1 MTQKLKL
8 LIVIYHRFDL
18 WRAPESFADAIRREF
33 PNVQVVRRDD
43 YKDIESELPDTDIL
57 MSWSITADEIRK
69 AKKLRW
75 IHSPAA
81 AVHRLMIPELQASD
95 IVVTSARGVHGPV
108 VAEHVIALMFALAK
122 RLPSAVRYQ
131 QQHQWAQEMMW
142 RESPHPREIGGATL
156 GLVGVGSIGSEV
168 ARKASALG
176 MKVIAVRENA
186 TLTADRP
193 ASISEVYPSSELERV
208 LSQSDYV
215 VLAAP
220 VTPKTRG
227 MINAQRLAAMKR
239 DAYLINV
246 SRGALIH
253 EPALINALRS
263 NQIGGA
269 ALDVFEQEPLPP
281 ESPFWT
287 MENVLITPH
296 SAALTDKLWDRH
308 FRLLSQNIHRFLAQE
323 PLLDQVDKLRGY

>member
-1 MTQKLKL
+1 
-8 LIVIYHRFDL
+8 
-18 WRAPESFADAIRREF
+18 
-33 PNVQVVRRDD
+33 
-43 YKDIESELPDTDIL
+43 
-57 MSWSITADEIRK
+57 
-69 AKKLRW
+69 
-75 IHSPAA
+75 
-81 AVHRLMIPELQASD
+81 
-95 IVVTSARGVHGPV
+95 
-108 VAEHVIALMFALAK
+108 
-122 RLPSAVRYQ
+122 
-131 QQHQWAQEMMW
+131 
-142 RESPHPREIGGATL
+142 
-156 GLVGVGSIGSEV
+156 
-168 ARKASALG
+168 

-308 FRLLSQNIHRFLAQE
+308 FRLLSQNIHRVLAQE
-323 PLLDQVDKLRGY
+323 PLLDQGDK